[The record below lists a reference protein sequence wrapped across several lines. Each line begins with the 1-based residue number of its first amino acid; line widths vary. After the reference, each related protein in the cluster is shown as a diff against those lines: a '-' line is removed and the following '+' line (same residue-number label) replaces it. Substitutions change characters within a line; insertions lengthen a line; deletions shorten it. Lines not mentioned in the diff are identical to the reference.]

1 MTLSVCVV
9 TPSFN
14 QGRFIARTIE
24 SVLSQGAADLEYVVC
39 DGGSTDETID
49 TLKRY
54 DSRLRWI
61 SERDKGQ
68 AEAVNKGLRATSGE
82 VIGWLNSDDVYYP
95 GAIQAVVKFFES
107 HPDVDVLYGDGYHI
121 DEHDHR
127 IELYYTEPWNVE
139 RLKDVCFLCQ
149 PAVFFRRRVIDRFGA
164 LDERLQY
171 CLDYEYWLRL
181 ALGGAKFAYLH
192 EVLAGSRL
200 YAETKTLGSRVKVHR
215 EINEMMLVC
224 LDRVPD
230 RWLFNYA
237 HAVLDEREMSREK
250 RFRFVLAVSAL
261 SLYASLRWNKR
272 ISWNMFQTTAR
283 WVSENAQTTIR
294 EVLGK

>member
-9 TPSFN
+9 TPSLN

-24 SVLSQGAADLEYVVC
+24 SVLSQGVADLEYVVC

-49 TLKRY
+49 ILQRY

-107 HPDVDVLYGDGYHI
+107 HTDVDVLYGDGYHI
-121 DEHDHR
+121 DEHDHE
-127 IELYYTEPWNVE
+127 IEPYYTEPWNVE

-149 PAVFFRRRVIDRFGA
+149 PAVFFRRRIVDRFGA

-181 ALGGAKFAYLH
+181 ALGGAKFSHLQ

-200 YAETKTLGSRVKVHR
+200 YAETKTLGARLKVHR
-215 EINEMMLVC
+215 EINQMMSER

-237 HAVLDEREMSREK
+237 HAALDKRGISRDR
-250 RFRFVLAVSAL
+250 RFQFALAVSAV
-261 SLYASLRWNKR
+261 SLFVSLRWNKR
-272 ISWNMFQTTAR
+272 ISRNMFQTTAR
-283 WVSENAQTTIR
+283 WVSENAQTAIR
-294 EVLGK
+294 EALGK